1 MMKGERQKTKVS
13 KPKTPTRRKGKKK
26 GSSPLRHVT
35 STALWI
41 TLAVVGAIVLF
52 FVGKLIVDNAFVIR
66 AKFGDIVYP
75 EGDVRGIDISHY
87 QEDIDWDH
95 LRNAEL
101 NGVPVRFIFIK
112 ATEGT
117 DIIDENFNHNFYHAR
132 ENGFLR
138 GAYHFFSTTTDPI
151 RQAKHY
157 CKIVQLD
164 PEDIAP
170 ILDVEKRDG
179 LSVEQLRTNVIKWMD
194 YVEKHYGATPIL
206 YTSYRFRKD
215 YLNTPE
221 FDRYPFWIAHYY
233 VDKLSY
239 TGEWKFWQHSDRGH
253 VDGIKGEVDVNVF
266 NGTYEDLLGLRVGE
280 DD

>member
-1 MMKGERQKTKVS
+1 MAKVR
-13 KPKTPTRRKGKKK
+13 KPKTTTRRKGKKK

-41 TLAVVGAIVLF
+41 TLAVVGAILLF
-52 FVGKLIVDNAFVIR
+52 FVGKLVVDNAFVIR

-87 QEDIDWDH
+87 QEDIDWDR

-101 NGVPVRFIFIK
+101 NGVPIRFIFIK

-117 DIIDENFNHNFYHAR
+117 NIIDENFNHNFYHAR
-132 ENGFLR
+132 GNGFVR
-138 GAYHFFSTTTDPI
+138 GAYHFFSTSTDPI
-151 RQAKHY
+151 QQAKHY

-206 YTSYRFRKD
+206 YTSYSSSIWSR
-215 YLNTPE
+215 
-221 FDRYPFWIAHYY
+221 
-233 VDKLSY
+233 
-239 TGEWKFWQHSDRGH
+239 RG
-253 VDGIKGEVDVNVF
+253 F
-266 NGTYEDLLGLRVGE
+266 SAA
-280 DD
+280 